1 MVAEF
6 WVAPAC
12 VRRARSAPP
21 KLRVPPT
28 LPAVGSTRL
37 DVIIAGVNK
46 AGTTSLFVS
55 LSEHPRVAPA
65 AVKETRYFTPAR
77 YGQPVE
83 PVAVY
88 EGYFT
93 DPDTSDP
100 GAPDEDGGV
109 WVRLEATPSYLYGGA
124 PLARLIDETLPD
136 ARIIVVLREPVSRA
150 ISFFQYQKTR
160 LRLPPDLSIEDYLAH
175 ADTLSAADFQDPE
188 NERYFAVGGSRYADF
203 LPAWIEQFGPDR
215 LLVIAFE
222 ELTAEP
228 ERVLHETATWLGLD
242 PAQLPAESLASEN
255 KTTAFKSRGLQRL
268 ALTTNDRFE
277 RIFRRHPVVKRRLRA
292 LYFRMNG
299 RAAGSQISDAVREDL
314 AARFREPNARLY
326 ELLRSAGLSVPPWLS
341 ASRPVGTP

>member
-1 MVAEF
+1 MRSVA
-6 WVAPAC
+6 
-12 VRRARSAPP
+12 SA
-21 KLRVPPT
+21 
-28 LPAVGSTRL
+28 RL

-55 LSEHPRVAPA
+55 LSEHPTVVPS

-88 EGYFT
+88 EAYFPEPEVEAG
-93 DPDTSDP
+93 D
-100 GAPDEDGGV
+100 GAEV
-109 WVRLEATPSYLYGGA
+109 SVRLEATPSYLYGAA

-175 ADTLSAADFQDPE
+175 ADTLTAVDFRDPA

-203 LPAWIEQFGPDR
+203 LPAWLEQFGSDR
-215 LLVIAFE
+215 LLVLSFE

-228 ERVLHETATWLGLD
+228 ARILRETATWLGLD
-242 PAQLPAESLASEN
+242 PSLLPAESLAAEN
-255 KTTAFKSRGLQRL
+255 KTTAFKSRRFQRL
-268 ALTTNDRFE
+268 ALGANDRFE
-277 RIFRRHPVVKRRLRA
+277 RILRRHPAVKRRMRA
-292 LYFRMNG
+292 LYFRLNG
-299 RAAGSQISDAVREDL
+299 RSARSQISDEVRREL
-314 AARFREPNARLY
+314 GERFREPNARLY
-326 ELLRSAGLSVPPWLS
+326 ELLRSAGLAVPPWLS
-341 ASRPVGTP
+341 ESRPVGTP